1 MSNELLT
8 KGLEGQIKQD
18 EHSMRDPALDWFL
31 THCHLHKYPAKSTL
45 IHAGEEANT
54 LYYLIKGSVIVS
66 SKDEDGKEMILT
78 YLGSGQFFG
87 EAGLF
92 DDNAKRSAWVKTK
105 TPCEIAEISY
115 KKYRQLIQVNPE
127 ILMFLTAQLSHRLQ
141 NTSRQV
147 SNLAFLDVAGRIA
160 QTLINLA
167 KQPDAMTHPDGMQI
181 KITRQEIGQM
191 VGCSRETV
199 GRIVKML
206 EDQNLISAHG
216 KTIVVYGTR

>member
-1 MSNELLT
+1 MSENVELSEEQ
-8 KGLEGQIKQD
+8 KPQD
-18 EHSMRDPALDWFL
+18 DDQQRDPALDWFL

-45 IHAGEEANT
+45 IHAGEDANI
-54 LYYLIKGSVIVS
+54 LYFLIKGTVMVS
-66 SKDEDGKEMILT
+66 SKDDEGKEMILS
-78 YLGSGQFFG
+78 YLGAGQFFG

-92 DDNAKRSAWVKTK
+92 DEGSKRSAWVKTK

-127 ILMFLTAQLSHRLQ
+127 ILMFLTAQLSKRLQ

-147 SNLAFLDVAGRIA
+147 TNLAFLDVAGRIA
-160 QTLINLA
+160 QALMHLA
-167 KQPDAMTHPDGMQI
+167 KQPEAMTHPDGMQI

-199 GRIVKML
+199 GRIIKML
-206 EDQNLISAHG
+206 EDQNLIHAHG